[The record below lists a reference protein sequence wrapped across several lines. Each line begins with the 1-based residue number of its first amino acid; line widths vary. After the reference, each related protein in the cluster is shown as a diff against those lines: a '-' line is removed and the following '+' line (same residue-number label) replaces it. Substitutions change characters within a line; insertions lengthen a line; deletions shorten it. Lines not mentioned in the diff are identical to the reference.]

1 MGSKGEQG
9 GARGSREGAMG
20 SKGEQGGARGEQGG
34 ARRERGE
41 STGVNS
47 MKRILGSSNGPHC
60 KM

>member
-1 MGSKGEQG
+1 MATLEGAGREQW
-9 GARGSREGAMG
+9 GARG